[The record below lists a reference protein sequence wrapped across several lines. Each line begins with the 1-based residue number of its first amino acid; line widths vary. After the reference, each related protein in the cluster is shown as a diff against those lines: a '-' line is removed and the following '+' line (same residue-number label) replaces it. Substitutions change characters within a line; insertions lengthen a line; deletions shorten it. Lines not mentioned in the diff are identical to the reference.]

1 MENNYNFQGND
12 LLILI
17 KYMGN
22 LFSVCNKSDKID
34 CINYFK
40 ENMYIPQTLLE
51 PSLVLLEAKNLP
63 VKRAILYI
71 FNCLTVNDRS
81 IILNYSYY

>member
-1 MENNYNFQGND
+1 
-12 LLILI
+12 
-17 KYMGN
+17 
-22 LFSVCNKSDKID
+22 
-34 CINYFK
+34 
-40 ENMYIPQTLLE
+40 MYIPQTLLE